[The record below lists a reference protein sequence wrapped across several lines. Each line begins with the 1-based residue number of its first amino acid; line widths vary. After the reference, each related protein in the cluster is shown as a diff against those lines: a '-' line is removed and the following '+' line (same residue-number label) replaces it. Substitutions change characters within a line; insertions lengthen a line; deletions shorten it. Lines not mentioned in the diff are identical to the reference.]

1 MPAIHLTTNDFEEK
15 ALKSDKPVLVDFFA
29 VWCGPCKMAEP
40 IIEELADKYKEQAVV
55 AKLNVDEEPQIAQR
69 YGVMSIP
76 TVIMFKD
83 GKEVDRQVG
92 FIGREGYE
100 QMIKNQLD

>member
-15 ALKSDKPVLVDFFA
+15 VLKSDKPVLVDFFA

-92 FIGREGYE
+92 FIGKEGYE

>member
-76 TVIMFKD
+76 TVIMFKN

-100 QMIKNQLD
+100 KMLSKHL